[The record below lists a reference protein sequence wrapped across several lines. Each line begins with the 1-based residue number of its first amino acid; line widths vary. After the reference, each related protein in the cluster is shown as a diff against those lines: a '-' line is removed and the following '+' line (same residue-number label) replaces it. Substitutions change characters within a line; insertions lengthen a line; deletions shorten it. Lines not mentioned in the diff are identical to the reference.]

1 MVLQKRF
8 VSPEQITYK
17 EMVLFTEKIDASS
30 LNRQGNKKRRESLK
44 RAWKAYGRQ
53 TVRFFRPV
61 QSWNHSRWTAWTLRD
76 PEDNSEERG
85 GRQ

>member
-30 LNRQGNKKRRESLK
+30 LNLQGNKKK
-44 RAWKAYGRQ
+44 GV
-53 TVRFFRPV
+53 T
-61 QSWNHSRWTAWTLRD
+61 
-76 PEDNSEERG
+76 
-85 GRQ
+85 